1 MRTIGELKQQLS
13 TSGTLSE
20 VLQPGEFALE
30 GQVADV
36 IASRHKD
43 DLKPT
48 QTRRIFH
55 TIKELANQVRRDPD
69 TEPLSKERRLRLTLL
84 APELAYAVG
93 RKLIPMEFYEV
104 IKLCLRADKLKTA
117 GDLRRLVEFLSS
129 VVAYQKFH
137 S

>member
-1 MRTIGELKQQLS
+1 MQTVRELKQKLS
-13 TSGTLSE
+13 SPGSLSV

-36 IASRHKD
+36 IASKHKD

-69 TEPLSKERRLRLTLL
+69 TEPLSEEHRLRLTLL

-93 RKLIPMEFYEV
+93 RNLIPREFYEV